1 MDADEYAAILHEKAE
16 TSTFR
21 KKDIQAAATA
31 TADDFAKSNKT

>member
-1 MDADEYAAILHEKAE
+1 MDAQEYANMLHDKAE
-16 TSTFR
+16 TSTFK